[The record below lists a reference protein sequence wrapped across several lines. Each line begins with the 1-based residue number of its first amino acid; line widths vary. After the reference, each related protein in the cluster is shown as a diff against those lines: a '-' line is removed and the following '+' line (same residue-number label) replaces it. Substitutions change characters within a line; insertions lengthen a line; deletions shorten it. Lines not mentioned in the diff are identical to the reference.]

1 MAKSLQ
7 QLITSGEIAPDWEES
22 LAPVAGELTE
32 LLALLD
38 ERAGAGESI
47 LPARAD
53 LFASLR
59 QPLACVRAVILGQ
72 DPYPTPGHPIGL
84 SFAVSPRVKPL
95 PGSLRNIFQE
105 LQQDIGAPPPATGDL
120 TPWTE
125 QGVLLLNRVLT
136 VSAGKAGSHR
146 GLGWEQI
153 TSQLLRAVG
162 DRDQP
167 LAGILWGN
175 DARAAAPLLGEW
187 RCVISAHPSPL
198 AAHRGFFGSR
208 PFSRANELLSEQ
220 GADPINWALPSAALL

>member
-7 QLITSGEIAPDWEES
+7 QLIASGEIAPDWEEA
-22 LAPVAGELTE
+22 LAPVEGELAE

-38 ERAGAGESI
+38 ERASAGETI
-47 LPARAD
+47 LPTRAD

-59 QPLACVRAVILGQ
+59 QPLAGVRAVILGQ

-175 DARAAAPLLGEW
+175 DARAAAPLLDEW
-187 RCVISAHPSPL
+187 RCVISTHPSPL

-208 PFSRANELLSEQ
+208 PFSRANELLREQ